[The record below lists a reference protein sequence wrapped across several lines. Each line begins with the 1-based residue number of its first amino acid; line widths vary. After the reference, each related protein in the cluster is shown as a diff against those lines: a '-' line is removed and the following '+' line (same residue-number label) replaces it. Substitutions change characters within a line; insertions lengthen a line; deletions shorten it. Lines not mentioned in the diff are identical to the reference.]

1 MYIKR
6 DLEDKIRNYLNSP
19 EIIIILGPRQSGKS
33 TLLQNIF
40 KDLPNANFLNFEDVD
55 ILSLY
60 ESDIKTFAGLH
71 VEKFRYVFMDEIQ
84 YAQYFGKNMKFLYDT
99 YKDKVKFIVTGSS
112 ATDFYLKGLKFLVGR
127 AFIFHLYPFSF
138 REFLRYKK
146 ERLISLVDK
155 PALQSELSKLM
166 EEFVVFGGYPRV
178 VLTETIDEKKVI
190 LKNIYHLL
198 AQREIASLSKLMN
211 QQKVITL
218 IRLLSLRAANLI
230 SFTQLSQQSS
240 LKFNE
245 LKSLLS
251 ILENTFIIK
260 LLSPF
265 FTNKRLEIVKNP
277 KIFFIDTGLRN
288 TVLNDFSLLRT
299 DLGAL
304 YESYVFSELLKQDLE
319 FNFWRSKSKAEVD
332 FVIQHDG
339 EHIPIEVKYGQSKI
353 TRSFRSFI
361 EQYHPK
367 LGIIFNNQIHE
378 QASIGEIP
386 VHKKYFSEII
396 CLKKLLQK

>member
-1 MYIKR
+1 M
-6 DLEDKIRNYLNSP
+6 
-19 EIIIILGPRQSGKS
+19 
-33 TLLQNIF
+33 
-40 KDLPNANFLNFEDVD
+40 
-55 ILSLY
+55 
-60 ESDIKTFAGLH
+60 
-71 VEKFRYVFMDEIQ
+71 
-84 YAQYFGKNMKFLYDT
+84 
-99 YKDKVKFIVTGSS
+99 
-112 ATDFYLKGLKFLVGR
+112 
-127 AFIFHLYPFSF
+127 
-138 REFLRYKK
+138 
-146 ERLISLVDK
+146 DK

-178 VLTETIDEKKVI
+178 VLTEIIDEKKVV

-198 AQREIASLSKLMN
+198 AQREIVSLSKLMN

-218 IRLLSLRAANLI
+218 IRLLSLRTANLI

-251 ILENTFIIK
+251 ILENTFIIQ

-288 TVLNDFSLLRT
+288 AVLNDFSLLRA

-361 EQYHPK
+361 EHYQPK
-367 LGIIFNNQIHE
+367 LGIIFNDQIHE
-378 QASIGEIP
+378 QAAIGEIP
-386 VHKKYFSEII
+386 VYKKYFSEII